1 MLQGCGA
8 ATADGSD
15 IGNRTGIEGLL
26 VCVNGNGIT
35 ASVETE
41 DPSEV
46 SCLLSNKDVDW
57 GGDGVGRRN
66 VDGEVE
72 CARMR
77 LSLGS
82 STVRV
87 FRLVCL

>member
-1 MLQGCGA
+1 MF
-8 ATADGSD
+8 
-15 IGNRTGIEGLL
+15 ILL
-26 VCVNGNGIT
+26 NGNGIT

-46 SCLLSNKDVDW
+46 SGLLSNKDDDW

-72 CARMR
+72 CERMR